1 MHLIETRDLCY
12 SYNTTPALWHVNFRA
27 ERKQKIAVIGANGA
41 GKSTLFQHFCGIL
54 NPTSGEIL
62 IKGEHITK
70 KNLKEVRKTVGV
82 VFQNSDD
89 QIFSVTVEQDIAF
102 GPTNLGLDA
111 KTVKHRVS
119 HAMDLLSI
127 SHLASRPPHQL
138 SGGEKK
144 RVAIAGVLAME
155 PSVLV
160 LDEATAGLDSRGVR
174 DLMAFLQRLPE
185 ELGITVIFAT
195 HHTDLV
201 IELADIVY
209 VLDKGEIA
217 AVGTVCEIFSQF
229 ELLDRLDIDLPSIP
243 LLHKKLQE
251 RGVVIPMA
259 YHVDESL
266 ALLIQWNQMEQGRQ
280 QL

>member
-12 SYNTTPALWHVNFRA
+12 SYKTAPALKHVNFVA
-27 ERKQKIAVIGANGA
+27 ERKQKIAIIGENGA
-41 GKSTLFQHFCGIL
+41 GKSTLFKHFCGIL
-54 NPTSGEIL
+54 YPTSGEIL
-62 IKGEHITK
+62 IKGEPITK

-102 GPTNLGLDA
+102 GPTNLGLDED
-111 KTVKHRVS
+111 TIKHRVTEV
-119 HAMDLLSI
+119 MELLSI
-127 SHLASRPPHQL
+127 THLASRPPHQL

-160 LDEATAGLDSRGVR
+160 LDEATAGLDPKGVR
-174 DLMAFLQRLPE
+174 DLMTFLQRLPE
-185 ELGITVIFAT
+185 ELGMTVIFAT

-209 VLDKGEIA
+209 VMDKGAVVA
-217 AVGTVCEIFSQF
+217 ASSVDEIFSQF
-229 ELLDRLDIDLPSIP
+229 ELLDRLGFDLPAIP

-251 RGVVIPMA
+251 RGIPVPLA

-266 ALLIQWNQMEQGRQ
+266 DVLTSIYMNMNK
-280 QL
+280 

>member
-1 MHLIETRDLCY
+1 MHLIETRYLCY
-12 SYNTTPALWHVNFRA
+12 SYKTTPALWHVNFTA

-41 GKSTLFQHFCGIL
+41 GKSTLFKHFCGIL
-54 NPTSGEIL
+54 HPSSGEIR
-62 IKGEHITK
+62 IRGELVTK

-82 VFQNSDD
+82 VFQNPDD

-102 GPTNLGLDA
+102 GPTNLGLDTE
-111 KTVKHRVS
+111 TVKHRVS
-119 HAMDLLSI
+119 HAMDLLSV

-160 LDEATAGLDSRGVR
+160 LDEATAGLDPKGVR

-185 ELGITVIFAT
+185 EFGMTVIFAT

-209 VLDKGEIA
+209 VLDNGTVA
-217 AVGTVCEIFSQF
+217 AVGSVTEIFSQF
-229 ELLDRLDIDLPSIP
+229 ELLDRLGIDLPSIP
-243 LLHKKLQE
+243 LLHKRLQE
-251 RGVVIPMA
+251 RGVPIPMA
-259 YHVDESL
+259 YSVDESL
-266 ALLIQWNQMEQGRQ
+266 ALLTQWNHQGGGQ
-280 QL
+280 QEL

>member
-1 MHLIETRDLCY
+1 MHLIEIRDLCY
-12 SYNTTPALWHVNFRA
+12 SYKTTPALWHVNFRA
-27 ERKQKIAVIGANGA
+27 DRKQKIAVIGANGA
-41 GKSTLFQHFCGIL
+41 GKSTLFKHFCGIL
-54 NPTSGEIL
+54 HPTSGEIL
-62 IKGEHITK
+62 IQGECITK

-102 GPTNLGLDA
+102 GPTNLGLDTE
-111 KTVKHRVS
+111 TVKHRVS
-119 HAMDLLSI
+119 HVMDLLSI

-160 LDEATAGLDSRGVR
+160 LDEATAGLDSRGVQ

-185 ELGITVIFAT
+185 ELGMTVIFAT

-201 IELADIVY
+201 IELADMVY
-209 VLDKGEIA
+209 VLDKGRVA
-217 AVGTVCEIFSQF
+217 AVGSVAEIFSQF
-229 ELLDRLDIDLPSIP
+229 ELLDRLGIDLPSIP

-251 RGVVIPMA
+251 RGVPIPMA
-259 YHVDESL
+259 YRVDESL
-266 ALLIQWNQMEQGRQ
+266 DLLTQWSHQKRGQ
-280 QL
+280 

>member
-12 SYNTTPALWHVNFRA
+12 SYKTTPALLNVNFRA

-41 GKSTLFQHFCGIL
+41 GKSTLFKHFCGIL
-54 NPTSGEIL
+54 HPTSGEIL
-62 IKGEHITK
+62 VRGEHITK

-89 QIFSVTVEQDIAF
+89 QIFSVTVEQDVAF

-111 KTVKHRVS
+111 QTVKHRVS
-119 HAMDLLSI
+119 HALDLLSI

-160 LDEATAGLDSRGVR
+160 LDEATAGLDSKGVR
-174 DLMAFLQRLPE
+174 DMMVFLQHLSE
-185 ELGITVIFAT
+185 ELGMTVIFAT
-195 HHTDLV
+195 HHTDLI
-201 IELADIVY
+201 IEFADIVY
-209 VLDKGEIA
+209 VLDKGTVA
-217 AVGTVCEIFSQF
+217 AVGTVAEIFSQF
-229 ELLDRLDIDLPSIP
+229 ELLDRLGIDLPSIP
-243 LLHKKLQE
+243 SLHKKLRE

-259 YHVDESL
+259 YRVDESL
-266 ALLIQWNQMEQGRQ
+266 DLLIQWNNPEQGRQ
-280 QL
+280 EP

>member
-12 SYNTTPALWHVNFRA
+12 SYQTTPALLNVNFIA
-27 ERKQKIAVIGANGA
+27 ERKQKIAIIGENGA
-41 GKSTLFQHFCGIL
+41 GKSTLFKQFCGIL
-54 NPTSGEIL
+54 YPTSGEVL
-62 IKGEHITK
+62 VRGECITK

-82 VFQNSDD
+82 VFQNVDD

-111 KTVKHRVS
+111 ETVKHRVS
-119 HAMDLLSI
+119 DAMDLLSI

-174 DLMAFLQRLPE
+174 DLVAFLQRLPE
-185 ELGITVIFAT
+185 ELGMTVIFAT
-195 HHTDLV
+195 HHIDLV
-201 IELADIVY
+201 VELADIVY
-209 VLDKGEIA
+209 VLDKGTVA
-217 AVGTVCEIFSQF
+217 AVGSVAEIFSQF
-229 ELLDRLDIDLPSIP
+229 ELLDRLGIDLPSIP

-251 RGVVIPMA
+251 SGVVIPMA
-259 YHVDESL
+259 YCVGESL
-266 ALLIQWNQMEQGRQ
+266 DLLIQWSHLKRGQ
-280 QL
+280 QEL